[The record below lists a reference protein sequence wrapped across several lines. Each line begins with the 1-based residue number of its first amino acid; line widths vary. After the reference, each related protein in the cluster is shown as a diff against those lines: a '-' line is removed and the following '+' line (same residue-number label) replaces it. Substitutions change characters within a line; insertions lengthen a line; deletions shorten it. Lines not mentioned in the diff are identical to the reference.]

1 MGRKFHWKNI
11 DDDNY
16 GMSSLRKNSDSESE
30 EDLTEEDEKRRLE
43 RLERQKWIHE
53 NEDKEKNSEAVDE
66 GDDGHD
72 DSQFFNMA
80 SKALKKLNSRK
91 STSVV
96 ENNKPIKDTVFK
108 SPKSKTPLQI
118 LSGNKK
124 GSFLSREEETLEKLA
139 EMTRNKS
146 EAKTGVTAKNT
157 NNFVF
162 TAKSPSKTELMDEN
176 KSNETKKS
184 KSKATIHKQGPPQK
198 KAKVSRTL
206 DENSQ
211 NTIFGLIN

>member
-1 MGRKFHWKNI
+1 MIFI
-11 DDDNY
+11 F
-16 GMSSLRKNSDSESE
+16 
-30 EDLTEEDEKRRLE
+30 
-43 RLERQKWIHE
+43 Q
-53 NEDKEKNSEAVDE
+53 
-66 GDDGHD
+66 
-72 DSQFFNMA
+72 
-80 SKALKKLNSRK
+80 
-91 STSVV
+91 
-96 ENNKPIKDTVFK
+96 
-108 SPKSKTPLQI
+108 
-118 LSGNKK
+118 SGNKK

-162 TAKSPSKTELMDEN
+162 TARSPSKTELTDED
-176 KSNETKKS
+176 KSKETKKS
-184 KSKATIHKQGPPQK
+184 KSKANLHKQGPPQK